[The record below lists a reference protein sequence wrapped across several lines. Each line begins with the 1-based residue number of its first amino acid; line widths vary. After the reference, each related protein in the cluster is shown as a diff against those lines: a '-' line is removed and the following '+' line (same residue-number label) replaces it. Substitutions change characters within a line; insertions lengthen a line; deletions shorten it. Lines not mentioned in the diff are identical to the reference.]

1 MRNGW
6 IAIVA
11 VLWLYSCDE
20 APERSIDSD
29 TSEQTEEM
37 SSDTVH
43 VSDMN
48 DSLATLRSTTKTRYS
63 IVPLFNAETG
73 WGYDIL
79 DSNKLLIHQ
88 PHIPVVQGIRGFKS
102 KADAIKVGEA
112 VLMKLQMGV
121 MPPTLTTDEMEALGV
136 L

>member
-1 MRNGW
+1 MRSIW

-11 VLWLYSCDE
+11 VLWLYSCGETPEPAIE
-20 APERSIDSD
+20 ADL
-29 TSEQTEEM
+29 TEQTDET
-37 SSDTVH
+37 SDTVH

-48 DSLATLRSTTKTRYS
+48 DSLATVRSTTNTRYS
-63 IVPLFNAETG
+63 IVPLFDAEAG

-102 KADAIKVGEA
+102 KSDAIKVA
-112 VLMKLQMGV
+112 QTVLTKLQMGV
-121 MPPTLTTDEMEALGV
+121 MPPTLSEEEMKALGV